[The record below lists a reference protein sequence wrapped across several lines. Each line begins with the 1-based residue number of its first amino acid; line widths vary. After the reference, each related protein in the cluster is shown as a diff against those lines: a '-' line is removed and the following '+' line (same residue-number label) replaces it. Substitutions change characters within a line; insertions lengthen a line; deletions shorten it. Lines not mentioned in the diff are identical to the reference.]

1 MGPSGCPCKAWRKK
15 EKGMKKSLHTH
26 ATCMYYIA
34 TTGWFFAHHF
44 KTVLDDRASHLK
56 FQAVKKQT
64 NVLRERCKWKKC
76 NRSLQKEHTSN
87 VISTGKMFV
96 ARPRTIWGLINP
108 YPNRKGGPN
117 KTCEPIS
124 CQQERLAVP
133 STRQQ

>member
-1 MGPSGCPCKAWRKK
+1 MAFILWGNSSRMNHRRPITNTSIQPMIWDSRIDLQ
-15 EKGMKKSLHTH
+15 MHY
-26 ATCMYYIA
+26 ATCWSLA
-34 TTGWFFAHHF
+34 
-44 KTVLDDRASHLK
+44 
-56 FQAVKKQT
+56 QQT

-133 STRQQ
+133 STSQQ